1 MAEADLM
8 PYEAI
13 KDGNC
18 SVIIAPGAL
27 LREFAFLNLLFHH
40 VIIIE
45 DGLRSLHLCFF
56 VSRAVTGSGPRGPIR
71 YVGYACMKKRRVLH
85 GELQVDLGWLPFY
98 TLFSNLPAGRNVGR
112 RLLWLLL
119 NLRRITLNQFL
130 F

>member
-45 DGLRSLHLCFF
+45 AGLRSLHLCSII
-56 VSRAVTGSGPRGPIR
+56 SRAVTGSGPRGPIQ
-71 YVGYACMKKRRVLH
+71 YVGYARMNLRRVRQS
-85 GELQVDLGWLPFY
+85 ELPGDLGWPPFY
-98 TLFSNLPAGRNVGR
+98 T
-112 RLLWLLL
+112 
-119 NLRRITLNQFL
+119 
-130 F
+130 